1 MTMVPIVRVVVDG
14 RTWRSD
20 QHDNVDDAKGML
32 LEALTSRAWPTDQ
45 AKFIVTPGGF
55 VRIPFQVGD
64 IQGGWESERHFDLL
78 KVPGADAVKRLL
90 TEEVLRHLGDR
101 AKFLT
106 IGIDLNN
113 TDEKFSIKTH
123 AELVALVDVES
134 GKVVHWTGKSYPTT
148 GANDQSKT
156 LVQAPLQSHCFAHG
170 RDRVLVLGCHDLH
183 MFSGRGRQSAFGHTN
198 KERRSADMLELA
210 QEFEPRIVLHHP
222 HTTYSPRVWQ
232 GAWGKLLKQLTT
244 VESWTSGIAFFGKPD
259 CSRKWKRHQT
269 IERTCEATRS
279 ADVVD
284 VTVTGFE
291 CHVET
296 KWKRWS
302 RR

>member
-1 MTMVPIVRVVVDG
+1 MTMALIVRVVVDG
-14 RTWRSD
+14 WTWRSD
-20 QHDNVDDAKGML
+20 QHDNVDDAKRML

-55 VRIPFQVGD
+55 VRIPFQFGD
-64 IQGGWESERHFDLL
+64 IQGGWGSERHFDLL

-90 TEEVLRHLGDR
+90 TKKVLRYLGDR

-123 AELVALVDVES
+123 AELVALVNVES
-134 GKVVHWTGKSYPTT
+134 GKIHWTGKSYPTT

-183 MFSGRGRQSAFGHTN
+183 MFSGRGR
-198 KERRSADMLELA
+198 RSAIGRTHKECRSAAMLELA
-210 QEFEPRIVLHHP
+210 QEFKPRIVLHHP
-222 HTTYSPRVWQ
+222 HTTYSPNVWQ
-232 GAWGKLLKQLTT
+232 GAWGGLRKRLTT
-244 VESWTSGIAFFGKPD
+244 VESWASGIAFCGNPE
-259 CSRKWKRHQT
+259 CPRKWKGHQT
-269 IERTCEATRS
+269 IGRTCKDTRS

-284 VTVTGFE
+284 VTVTRFQ

-296 KWKRWS
+296 KWKRWA